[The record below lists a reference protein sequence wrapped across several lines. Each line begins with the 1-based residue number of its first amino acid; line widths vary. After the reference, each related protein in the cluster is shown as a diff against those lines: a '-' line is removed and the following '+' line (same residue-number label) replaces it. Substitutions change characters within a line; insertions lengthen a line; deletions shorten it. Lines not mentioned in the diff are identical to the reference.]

1 MKLYLHGLSQTD
13 SIEQVKTAL
22 FNLRNVDSMNLDAD
36 KDLLELS
43 CVDGETE
50 TFVLSKLKSILQLFA
65 PNVHVEIIEG
75 PKPQAPPNQ
84 KFSQAN
90 SSDVLFPKDNPSKHQ
105 SPNNKPLTEQ
115 ELKDKE
121 KKEKEKIEK
130 KRQEIEQQQKEREKI
145 QMQQLRLKKRREEQL
160 LEKQKEAEE
169 EAQKRKEFELRQHEI
184 QKQKQID
191 YEFEQKEQ
199 TRKQE
204 EDLLR
209 AEQLAKQ
216 KAMELQQEELEKQ
229 QKELEAKQAE
239 LEAKQQTYSRGKY
252 TPPPNDDRNKFK
264 EPTESASSYSQESHA
279 SYTSAD
285 MFQTEHTE
293 ETEQHTAN
301 SSQSHTTD
309 FEENISMSSE
319 MSDILKKMQGAS
331 SENHTTESTNESTI
345 NPDSSDI
352 LKKMQEATL
361 HTENNQSNEAN
372 QSNQIQEPQE
382 TPYQEPIQEPEPN
395 QRKPNFF
402 EQMQAKQNQEELE
415 LEQEFEQQQNFSE
428 PIQQAESSF
437 DSSFEAEY
445 FQRETDWES
454 PFAHYTERQQERFQE
469 ESSDE
474 TIPEDHTDHSFI
486 GRMNFNQETAYQSF
500 QNQSHQ
506 DDSDISQ
513 SDLLKKV
520 DFSQIGNHEGNYF
533 QSSEEPENIL
543 HKVKRKRKRKPLNF
557 SVYAKTPKTL
567 FLLFGFGLCMYFG
580 GLSTIENPSLSNAL
594 FLSAYILFSYDVLF
608 MGVRNV
614 IRKNFFNEYLL
625 ILSASIGIIA
635 LNRLSDAVMIMMI
648 YQLGEVIQKY
658 AVKKTRQYVYK
669 KLDIPSDYANRLNGT
684 MVERI
689 PSEEIEVGDIILVRP
704 REYCPIDG
712 IVIEGRSLVDTSTI
726 TGNGTPKLAKIG
738 DEVLCGYVNL
748 EHSLKLKI
756 TKSFSNCTMLKT
768 VNIVKEAIRQPSS
781 IQKTLYLF
789 TRVYTPVIVLFAI
802 LLAGIPYY
810 MELEPEV
817 LVSWYEKALLFL
829 IIAKPSSFLLSVPMT
844 YFRGISIAARRGILM
859 KDGNALDS
867 LHYLKQ
873 IALDKTNTLTKGNF
887 NISRVV
893 AQEGRFPLFLAAIGE
908 NYKQHPLGEIILKVY
923 HAQNTQP
930 LPRATGYKE
939 ILGQGFSYYYQN
951 ERVIVGNAR
960 LMESEFIKFKEYEG
974 VGTVVYVSKN
984 SVYQGCIVLQDDIKT
999 EMRPHLESFQS
1010 IGIGYIVLLTGDN
1023 RNVAERMQT
1032 HFPLDN
1038 AFYNL
1043 TPDEKLNMLNDLE
1056 FEDPKYQSAFL
1067 SNDLKDAIVL
1077 EGADLGIIT
1086 TGLNSPLLV
1095 DVADVVFM
1103 DDNLNKLETAMKIS
1117 HKTHSLIKENIIIA
1131 GVSKVLLLLAGTA
1144 GYITIPFAVLADV
1157 GVTIVTVCNA
1167 LRNNDTKL

>member
-22 FNLRNVDSMNLDAD
+22 FNLRHVDSINLDTD

-65 PNVHVEIIEG
+65 PNVHVEIIEP

-84 KFSQAN
+84 KFSQATV
-90 SSDVLFPKDNPSKHQ
+90 SDVIFPKDDPSKHN
-105 SPNNKPLTEQ
+105 SPNQNISE
-115 ELKDKE
+115 EERENKE
-121 KKEKEKIEK
+121 KERENKEKEKIEK
-130 KRQEIEQQQKEREKI
+130 KRLEIEKQQKEREKI

-160 LEKQKEAEE
+160 LEKQKQAEE
-169 EAQKRKEFELRQHEI
+169 EANKRKEFELRQHEI

-204 EDLLR
+204 EELLR

-216 KAMELQQEELEKQ
+216 KEMELQQEELEKQ
-229 QKELEAKQAE
+229 QKELKAKQAE
-239 LEAKQQTYSRGKY
+239 LEAKQQTYSTRGKY
-252 TPPPNDDRNKFK
+252 TPPPNDERNKFK
-264 EPTESASSYSQESHA
+264 EPEPPTNSSVSHVSQAEQ
-279 SYTSAD
+279 
-285 MFQTEHTE
+285 MREQTEAPQNT
-293 ETEQHTAN
+293 TN
-301 SSQSHTTD
+301 HTTD

-319 MSDILKKMQGAS
+319 MSDILKKMQEAS
-331 SENHTTESTNESTI
+331 SEPYQKEASSHSS
-345 NPDSSDI
+345 PDSDASDI
-352 LKKMQEATL
+352 LKKMQEASL
-361 HTENNQSNEAN
+361 HTEPK
-372 QSNQIQEPQE
+372 QSNQSQEPQE
-382 TPYQEPIQEPEPN
+382 SPKTEPKPN

-402 EQMQAKQNQEELE
+402 EQMQAKQNQEEELKQE
-415 LEQEFEQQQNFSE
+415 LESEQQNFFDSHSE
-428 PIQQAESSF
+428 ENSESIQQAKSSF
-437 DSSFEAEY
+437 DSSFDSSESSFDAQY
-445 FQRETDWES
+445 FQREVDWES
-454 PFAHYTERQQERFQE
+454 PFANYAERQQERFQNA
-469 ESSDE
+469 SQDE
-474 TIPEDHTDHSFI
+474 TTPEDHTDHSFI
-486 GRMNFNQETAYQSF
+486 NRMNFNQETAYQSF
-500 QNQSHQ
+500 QNQSNQ
-506 DDSDISQ
+506 NNPNISQ

-533 QSSEEPENIL
+533 QSTEEPENIL
-543 HKVKRKRKRKPLNF
+543 HRVKRKRKRKPLNF
-557 SVYAKTPKTL
+557 SIYAKTPKTL

-608 MGVRNV
+608 MGVRNL

-635 LNRLSDAVMIMMI
+635 LNRLSDAVVIMMI

-684 MVERI
+684 MVERV

-726 TGNGTPKLAKIG
+726 TGNDTPKLAKIG

-768 VNIVKEAIRQPSS
+768 VNMVKEAIRQPSS

-802 LLAGIPYY
+802 LLATIPHY

-887 NISRVV
+887 SISRVV

-908 NYKQHPLGEIILKVY
+908 NHKQHPLGEIILKVY

-939 ILGQGFSYYYQN
+939 IVGQGFSYYYQN

-974 VGTVVYVSKN
+974 AGTVVYVSKN

-999 EMRPHLESFQS
+999 EMRPHLESFQG

-1043 TPDEKLNMLNDLE
+1043 TPEEKLSMLNDLE

-1067 SNDLKDAIVL
+1067 SNDLKDAVVL

-1131 GVSKVLLLLAGTA
+1131 GISKVLLLLAGTA

-1157 GVTIVTVCNA
+1157 GITIVTVCNA